1 MTTTEQ
7 YRRKRLE
14 KPIFLWFLLQLRY
27 GWHMFFISVC
37 VMVNAATVVGR
48 DDNNKLRGESMEG
61 IDARS

>member
-1 MTTTEQ
+1 
-7 YRRKRLE
+7 
-14 KPIFLWFLLQLRY
+14 
-27 GWHMFFISVC
+27 MFFISVC